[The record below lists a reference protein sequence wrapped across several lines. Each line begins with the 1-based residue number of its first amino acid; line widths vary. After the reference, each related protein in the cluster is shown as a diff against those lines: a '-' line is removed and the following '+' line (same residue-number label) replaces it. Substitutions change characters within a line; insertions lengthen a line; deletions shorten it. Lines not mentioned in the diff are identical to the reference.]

1 MHFDTEW
8 WKIRIESVT
17 YKNLNAFL
25 FEIGQKIKV
34 CYILWEILKYTKKI
48 KIVTYK

>member
-8 WKIRIESVT
+8 LKIRIDCVT

-34 CYILWEILKYTKKI
+34 CYIL
-48 KIVTYK
+48 